1 MFPPTPIARRKYS
14 ASGTCSPSRNVD
26 EAFEYNSRAFGKEVA
41 LKIAVLFGGDSMER
55 DVSIASASQVVGALR
70 SRGHQVIAYDSGRG
84 RLTAAD
90 EQRLFAGKID
100 SRPPDQQ
107 QVSSLPTVV
116 SAPDLADVDLVFI
129 AMHGGSGEDGTVQ
142 SLLDLAGIPYTGSGK
157 LGSALGWDKDIAKRL
172 FLAAGVPTPAWM
184 MAPVSSSAAAQ
195 RLGFPLIVKP
205 NGQGSTVGL
214 TLVRTPAQLDAALE
228 LASRFDSQV
237 MLERYIDG
245 RELTVGVL
253 DDRPLAV
260 GEIISHTGPIFDYA
274 AKYQPGG
281 AEEIFPADL
290 TPQQTEQIQG
300 LALRVHRALKLDVY
314 SRVDF
319 RMDKDGGFWCLE
331 VNTLPGLT
339 EASLL
344 PRAAAAVG
352 ISFPELCER
361 ICRGALARRGAKP
374 KE

>member
-1 MFPPTPIARRKYS
+1 M
-14 ASGTCSPSRNVD
+14 
-26 EAFEYNSRAFGKEVA
+26 
-41 LKIAVLFGGDSMER
+41 KIAVLFGGDSMER

-253 DDRPLAV
+253 DDQPLAV

-281 AEEIFPADL
+281 AEEIFPAHL
-290 TPQQTEQIQG
+290 TPQQTAQIQD

-361 ICRGALARRGAKP
+361 ICRGALARRGAQVK
-374 KE
+374 K

>member
-1 MFPPTPIARRKYS
+1 M
-14 ASGTCSPSRNVD
+14 
-26 EAFEYNSRAFGKEVA
+26 
-41 LKIAVLFGGDSMER
+41 KIAVLFGGDSMER

-70 SRGHQVIAYDSGRG
+70 SRGHQVLAYDSGRG

-100 SRPPDQQ
+100 RRPPDKST
-107 QVSSLPTVV
+107 VSSLPTVV
-116 SAPDLADVDLVFI
+116 SAPDLADVDLVFL

-172 FLAAGVPTPAWM
+172 FLAAGVPTPDWL
-184 MAPVSSSAAAQ
+184 MAPVSASLAAQ

-214 TLVRTPAQLDAALE
+214 TLVRTPPQLDTALE
-228 LASRFDSQV
+228 LASGFDAQV

-245 RELTVGVL
+245 RELTVGIL
-253 DDRPLAV
+253 DDQPLAV
-260 GEIISHTGPIFDYA
+260 GEIIPNTGPIFDYA
-274 AKYQPGG
+274 AKYQAGG

-290 TPQQTEQIQG
+290 NAEQTARIQD

-319 RMDKDGGFWCLE
+319 RMDADGGFWCLE

-339 EASLL
+339 AASLL

-361 ICRGALARRGAKP
+361 ICRGALARGGAKP
-374 KE
+374 KK